1 MSQISK
7 ALENGF
13 EKYYNTLVQ
22 LGSVDIKAVS
32 SLIIASWINDVLE
45 GKYDCLV
52 DDEQYTLLSELYT
65 CIEGSCL
72 VPYQK
77 YCRDIT
83 VNKLPDNRY
92 VRMTEINTLDFE
104 GNGAG
109 NRERMLEA
117 SDDLRMI

>member
-22 LGSVDIKAVS
+22 LGSVDIKTVS

-52 DDEQYTLLSELYT
+52 DDEQYNLLSELYT

-77 YCRDIT
+77 YCKDIT
-83 VNKLPDNRY
+83 VNKLPDSRY
-92 VRMTEINTLDFE
+92 VRMTEVLVNNST
-104 GNGAG
+104 
-109 NRERMLEA
+109 ERILEA
-117 SDDLRMI
+117 SNDLRMI